1 MWNEPDTSGFDLTN
15 TLRGPEEDLEYFI
28 DVDGIRMNSTAPHI
42 TLTNITLSIPGTMYI
57 IEVRHCYL

>member
-28 DVDGIRMNSTAPHI
+28 DVDGIRMNSTAPNI
-42 TLTNITLSIPGTMYI
+42 TLTNITLSTPGTMYI
-57 IEVRHCYL
+57 IEVRHRYL